1 MKISTGITL
10 AHAPALALLLL
21 VALGASSASVKAQEA
36 RKLEDLINRYRASSP
51 ACGGLPAQR
60 ASALISTPALAQLN
74 LSQGSQLEQA
84 LQQAGI
90 RMARAEAIMVSG
102 PSSADAAL
110 DAIKGKYCEALAR
123 PEYTLIGVSHEAGTW
138 RIILARPLLSATLG
152 SSAQAGR
159 KVLELVNAVRSKP
172 RVCGDKR
179 YTATRPLVWND
190 SLAKAALMHSRDM
203 AERNYFRHKDKNG
216 GTAAERSQRA
226 GYRWQRIGENIAA
239 GQGSPQDV
247 MKGWLASPG
256 HCGNIMNPDFAEM
269 GAAFATSQTSD
280 AGIYWTQV
288 FGKPR

>member
-1 MKISTGITL
+1 MKISTGVIL
-10 AHAPALALLLL
+10 PHAPSLALLLL
-21 VALGASSASVKAQEA
+21 AALGTSSAPANAQEA

-51 ACGGLPAQR
+51 TCEGRPSLR
-60 ASALISTPALAQLN
+60 AGALASLPSLARLKFSEGNQLD
-74 LSQGSQLEQA
+74 QA
-84 LQQAGI
+84 LKQAGI

-102 PSSADAAL
+102 PQNAAAAMN
-110 DAIKGKYCEALAR
+110 AIKNKYCEALVR

-138 RIILARPLLSATLG
+138 RIILARPLLSETLG
-152 SSAQAGR
+152 NSAQAGR
-159 KVLELVNAVRSKP
+159 KVLDMVNVVRSKP

-179 YTATRPLVWND
+179 YPAARPLIWND
-190 SLAKAALMHSRDM
+190 TLAKAALMHSSEM
-203 AERNYFRHKDKNG
+203 AKQNYFQHQDKDG
-216 GTAAERSQRA
+216 GTAAGRARRA

-239 GQGSPQDV
+239 GQGSPQEA

-256 HCGNIMNPDFAEM
+256 HCANIMNPDFSEM